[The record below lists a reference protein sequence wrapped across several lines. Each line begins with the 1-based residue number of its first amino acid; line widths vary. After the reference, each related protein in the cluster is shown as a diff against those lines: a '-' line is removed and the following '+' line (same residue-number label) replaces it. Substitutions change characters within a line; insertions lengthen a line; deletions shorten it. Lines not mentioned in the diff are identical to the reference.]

1 MRLKKVVL
9 DTNVWLSGLFWEGEA
24 SKIIELAEKGK
35 IKVLISEE
43 IINEIVKVIQRE
55 SKFKKFIGELDEKI
69 KDVIRTVLSI
79 SNLISIRNKINV
91 VKEDPSDN
99 TILETALDGK
109 ADYLIT
115 YDKHLLNIKEFGK
128 IKIIQPNEFLNG

>member
-9 DTNVWLSGLFWEGEA
+9 DTNVWLSGLFWGGEA
-24 SKIIELAEKGK
+24 SKIIELAEKRK
-35 IKVLISEE
+35 IKILISEE

-55 SKFKKFIGELDEKI
+55 PKFKKSIEELDEKI
-69 KDVIRTVLSI
+69 KDIVRTILSI
-79 SNLISIRNKINV
+79 SSLILIKNKISI

-99 TILETALDGK
+99 IIIETALDGK

-128 IKIIQPNEFLNG
+128 IKIIQPKDFLNS